1 MCLVLEAA
9 CALGLRWDCR
19 GAEMAS
25 TTSKGCPRQRSYG
38 GAMEVKLFGEF
49 EVTRTD
55 VPVPVRGGKQ
65 RALLALLALN
75 RGAPVSADQLID
87 QLWVDGQATKPANA
101 LQAQIGQLRRS
112 LGASSIITSDAG
124 YALAIAPEEIDVVR
138 FERLVARGRTLILEG
153 DREQGSA
160 VLGEALE
167 LRRGE
172 PLAEFAY
179 AEFARS
185 ERAHLEELTV
195 VAAEARAEADLA
207 RGHHG
212 VLVDQL
218 EALCQQ
224 HPLRERVWELRMLA
238 LYEAGRQAEALRA
251 YTEIRDRLV
260 EELGIEPGPALRDLE
275 ARILV
280 QDPSLRVLE
289 RQRPRAAATPTLAGN
304 VVEGL
309 SSFVGR
315 DLELESLGE
324 AVRSS
329 RLVTLI
335 GPGGVGKTRLAT
347 QMAARLRDRH
357 PGGAWLVD
365 LAGVTDPDAVSP
377 VAAATLGAAGSTLAG
392 SHPPE
397 TTTEHIV
404 RHLAGR
410 SLVVVLDNCEHVIDQ
425 AAILAHTLVA
435 AVPGLRMIATSRE
448 PLRVPGERV
457 IPISGLAPSV
467 AVELF
472 VDRACA
478 VLPGFGS
485 GGTAGDLIE
494 DICRQ
499 LDGLPLAIELA
510 AARLRVLPLS
520 ALAQRLDD
528 RFAVLTRGARIAL
541 PRQQTLRAVVDWS
554 YDLLFDDEQHLFDR
568 LSVFAGGCELDAVES
583 VCADDEVPR
592 EEAFD
597 LMSRLVDK
605 SLVTAPATGETRFTQ
620 LQTLRQYGRDRLDE
634 SGEGDA
640 VRARHADYYLH
651 MALDASRG
659 LRGASAPAWHD
670 RLTSELANLKAALDW
685 YLATGDADAALS
697 MASGM
702 AWLWFLN
709 SDFSEGARWLASALG
724 AEGQPHS
731 ELQTTARVWHGYCVG
746 MSSSPSAGVAECEEA
761 IAVLRLGRDRVRL
774 AEALLLQASVLVRA
788 YEFDRSLEALGEAHT
803 LLEPDQD
810 LWLLGAHDMLVTWN
824 MASFGR
830 LEEAETSAR
839 SSIARFDA
847 VGEVVLVVNSLNAL
861 AGVAAARGDL
871 AGAAVAYE
879 ALLERCRASVQHPYL
894 NLALVAL
901 ASLRARQG
909 DDNAADD
916 LYREAIGCCFNP
928 WLSAD
933 AIVGQ
938 AAAARR
944 LGDLGRARALLDAAA
959 DLYRDADLPA
969 GQPRVLAGLA
979 WWALGAGQPDA
990 AVIYAVDAVNLAGKM
1005 GDSESKV
1012 LADSAFAAA
1021 KSIAEPT
1028 QHHTD
1033 NFIAL
1038 VQRRTLGP
1046 SHRALTDEADL
1057 MALAARLEPL
1067 LN

>member
-1 MCLVLEAA
+1 
-9 CALGLRWDCR
+9 
-19 GAEMAS
+19 
-25 TTSKGCPRQRSYG
+25 
-38 GAMEVKLFGEF
+38 MEVKLFGEF
-49 EVTRTD
+49 EVARTG
-55 VPVPVRGGKQ
+55 VPIQVRGGKQ

-87 QLWVDGQATKPANA
+87 QLWDDGQAAKPANA
-101 LQAQIGQLRRS
+101 LQAQIGQLRRT
-112 LGASSIITSDAG
+112 LGASSIITSEAG
-124 YALAIAPEEIDVVR
+124 YALAVGPEEIDVVR
-138 FERLVARGRTLILEG
+138 FEQLVARGRKLIVEG

-195 VAAEARAEADLA
+195 VAIEARAEADLA
-207 RGHHG
+207 QGHHG
-212 VLVDQL
+212 ELVDQL
-218 EALCQQ
+218 EALCHQ

-238 LYEAGRQAEALRA
+238 LYGAGRQAEALRA
-251 YTEIRDRLV
+251 YTEIRDHLV

-289 RQRPRAAATPTLAGN
+289 RQTPRAAAAPTLAGN
-304 VVEGL
+304 LLEGL

-315 DLELESLGE
+315 DLELEHLSE

-347 QMAARLRDRH
+347 EMAARLRDHH
-357 PGGAWLVD
+357 PGGAWFVD
-365 LAGVTDPDAVSP
+365 LAGVTDPDGVAP
-377 VAAATLGAAGSTLAG
+377 VAAATLGAAGSTVPG

-425 AAILAHTLVA
+425 AAILVHTLVA

-448 PLRVPGERV
+448 PLSVPGERV
-457 IPISGLAPSV
+457 IPIHGLAPSV

-472 VDRACA
+472 VERVCA
-478 VLPGFGS
+478 VLPGFES
-485 GGTAGDLIE
+485 GGTTGDVIE
-494 DICRQ
+494 GICRQ

-520 ALAQRLDD
+520 TLAQRLDD
-528 RFAVLTRGARIAL
+528 RFAVLTRGVRTAL

-554 YDLLFDDEQHLFDR
+554 YDLLFDDEQQLFDR
-568 LSVFAGGCELDAVES
+568 LSVFVGGCELDAVEA

-592 EEAFD
+592 EDALD
-597 LMSRLVDK
+597 VMSRLVDK
-605 SLVTAPATGETRFTQ
+605 SLVTAPAAGETRFTQ
-620 LQTLRQYGRDRLDE
+620 LQTLWQYGRGRLDE
-634 SGEGDA
+634 SGEADT
-640 VRARHADYYLH
+640 VRARHAAYYRR
-651 MALDASRG
+651 MASNANEG
-659 LRGASAPAWHD
+659 LRGASAPAW
-670 RLTSELANLKAALDW
+670 RACLTPELANLKAALDW
-685 YLATGDADAALS
+685 HLATGNADAALS

-702 AWLWFLN
+702 AWLWFIN

-724 AEGQPHS
+724 AEGKRHP
-731 ELQTTARVWHGYCVG
+731 ELQATAQVWHGYCVG
-746 MSSSPSAGVAECEEA
+746 MSSDPSAGVAECEEA
-761 IAVLRLGRDRVRL
+761 IVVLRSAGDRVRL

-788 YEFDRSLEALGEAHT
+788 YEFDRSLEALGEAQT
-803 LLEPDQD
+803 LLEPDED
-810 LWLLGAHDMLVTWN
+810 VWLLGAHDMLVTWN

-830 LEEAETSAR
+830 LEEAETAAR
-839 SSIARFDA
+839 SSIERFDA
-847 VGEVVLVVNSLNAL
+847 VGEDVLVVNSLNAL
-861 AGVAAARGDL
+861 AGVAVAKGNL
-871 AGAAVAYE
+871 EGAAVAYE
-879 ALLERCRASVQHPYL
+879 ALLERCRTSEQHPYL

-916 LYREAIGCCFNP
+916 LYQEAIGCCFNP

-938 AAAARR
+938 AAAVRR
-944 LGDLGRARALLDAAA
+944 LGDLGRARTLLDAAA
-959 DLYRDADLPA
+959 DLYRDTDLPA

-990 AVIYAVDAVNLAGKM
+990 AIIYAADAVNVAGTT
-1005 GDSESKV
+1005 GDSESQV
-1012 LADSAFAAA
+1012 LADSALAAA
-1021 KSIAEPT
+1021 KLIAEPT

-1033 NFIAL
+1033 DFIAL

-1057 MALAARLEPL
+1057 MALASRLIPVVS
-1067 LN
+1067 